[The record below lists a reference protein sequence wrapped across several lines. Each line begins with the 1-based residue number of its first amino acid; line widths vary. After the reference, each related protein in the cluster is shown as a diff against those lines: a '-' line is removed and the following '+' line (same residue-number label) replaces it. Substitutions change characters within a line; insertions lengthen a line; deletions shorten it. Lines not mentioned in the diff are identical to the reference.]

1 MPPGERHGKPIRNLG
16 GGNHQLT
23 LSDSCRDVVVQRS
36 FSNKPKATGAFTDF
50 FDKIESYV
58 AIISGPA
65 IQKYNANPYTF
76 RVVEQAPPDSIFKF
90 HDTLTSRAEITIW
103 SDGLSK
109 TMIAVIG
116 LRGSD
121 SRYAALMLDTN
132 KARIFVFDGETERE
146 SSAKSPAALRREDGR
161 RRVIS
166 AVPTTSIYFTS
177 LITGAQQTAAHIRFI
192 EDASLLADAGGVGAL
207 LRFRI

>member
-1 MPPGERHGKPIRNLG
+1 MARG
-16 GGNHQLT
+16 GSAEAGREGGPT
-23 LSDSCRDVVVQRS
+23 LSANNFQPNPSPSAIPAETQS
-36 FSNKPKATGAFTDF
+36 FSGRSRTDRRPRRIHRF
-50 FDKIESYV
+50 LRQDRELHCHHFRSSD
-58 AIISGPA
+58 
-65 IQKYNANPYTF
+65 TF
-76 RVVEQAPPDSIFKF
+76 RVVEQAAPDSIFKF